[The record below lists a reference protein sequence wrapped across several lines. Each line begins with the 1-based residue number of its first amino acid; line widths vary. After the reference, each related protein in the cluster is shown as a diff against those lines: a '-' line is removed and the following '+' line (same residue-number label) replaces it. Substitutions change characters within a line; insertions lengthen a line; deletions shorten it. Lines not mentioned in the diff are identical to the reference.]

1 MFVDYLPEGQAPQ
14 RFEFDPGRIRLGES
28 AAIETAYSKLVGE
41 GKTIQHFLNDVR
53 QGSAAA
59 RRLLLHRLL
68 RKQLPTLRF
77 DDVDPYEDEVKV
89 TFSRG
94 ELVELRATIEKT
106 RSISDA
112 DKEQMLAKLDEEIAD
127 AEESERDQLGKATGT
142 STPATPPSESSGES
156 TS

>member
-112 DKEQMLAKLDEEIAD
+112 DKEQMLAKLDEEIAE
-127 AEESERDQLGKATGT
+127 AEDSGRDLGKAVGSSTTAT
-142 STPATPPSESSGES
+142 SPSESSGKS